1 MPIQPIRNR
10 TGFKPLTAPTE
21 DVIAALL
28 GLYSR
33 QTVSE
38 QTAKTTAEQNGVGFN
53 AYDAGILTSI
63 AERVLSTGQLTERM
77 LTVVRNKLG
86 NYRRQISQ
94 MDLAQHRLPNVKV
107 LDYTTRVKEETPQVL
122 KCTEHSPTEIRLE
135 FGYDS
140 SLVNKIKALSGRRYH
155 KHGAELYWTVPK
167 TAQNLRAVLN
177 MGFVLPPHLLATF
190 TPAKT
195 EFSTKSLLRTLRPY
209 QVQGA
214 TRLAGE
220 MDLRGLLAD
229 EMGLG
234 KTAQALAAVEFRRDD
249 AFPVLVVCPSSL
261 KWNWA
266 REAQMWLKDV
276 CVRVLS
282 GYCHRGIWRTRH
294 REITIINDD
303 ILADQVDS
311 KTGKVRNRG
320 WFNVLNAA
328 GFKTLILDE
337 CHREKNNKRKS
348 VTIIKEDGKE
358 KTIKVPACKKT
369 YCVLEMA
376 KTCEYFLPLSGT
388 PIENRPVEF
397 FPVLNAL
404 CPERFPSFW
413 NFAQRYCGAKSNG
426 WGWDFSGSSN
436 TDELHSILTNS
447 IMVRRLKK
455 DVLKDLPPKT
465 RTVLPVE
472 INLSD
477 YKKAEQDFLSYVAR
491 LRGATAAEKRD
502 SRAEGLAKVERLKQA
517 AAVGKIGEAIDWIQD
532 YLESGRKLVVFAI
545 HKFILDIL
553 EKKFKKICVR
563 VDGSTAQ
570 SQRQVCVDAFQSNDD
585 IKLFLGNIKAA
596 GVGLTLTAASDTLTL
611 ELGWTPGTHDQ
622 AEDRVHRIGQ
632 EADSVNAY
640 YLIAKDT
647 IEEDIAELL
656 DAKRDVLSNVMD
668 GKSARQGELL
678 TVLMERY
685 INKLG
690 EE

>member
-1 MPIQPIRNR
+1 M
-10 TGFKPLTAPTE
+10 
-21 DVIAALL
+21 
-28 GLYSR
+28 
-33 QTVSE
+33 
-38 QTAKTTAEQNGVGFN
+38 
-53 AYDAGILTSI
+53 
-63 AERVLSTGQLTERM
+63 
-77 LTVVRNKLG
+77 
-86 NYRRQISQ
+86 
-94 MDLAQHRLPNVKV
+94 
-107 LDYTTRVKEETPQVL
+107 
-122 KCTEHSPTEIRLE
+122 
-135 FGYDS
+135 
-140 SLVNKIKALSGRRYH
+140 
-155 KHGAELYWTVPK
+155 
-167 TAQNLRAVLN
+167 
-177 MGFVLPPHLLATF
+177 
-190 TPAKT
+190 
-195 EFSTKSLLRTLRPY
+195 
-209 QVQGA
+209 
-214 TRLAGE
+214 
-220 MDLRGLLAD
+220 
-229 EMGLG
+229 
-234 KTAQALAAVEFRRDD
+234 
-249 AFPVLVVCPSSL
+249 
-261 KWNWA
+261 
-266 REAQMWLKDV
+266 
-276 CVRVLS
+276 
-282 GYCHRGIWRTRH
+282 
-294 REITIINDD
+294 
-303 ILADQVDS
+303 
-311 KTGKVRNRG
+311 
-320 WFNVLNAA
+320 
-328 GFKTLILDE
+328 
-337 CHREKNNKRKS
+337 
-348 VTIIKEDGKE
+348 
-358 KTIKVPACKKT
+358 
-369 YCVLEMA
+369 
-376 KTCEYFLPLSGT
+376 
-388 PIENRPVEF
+388 
-397 FPVLNAL
+397 LNAL